1 MEWHKSYNCARI
13 MRTRH
18 LAGVGAAALMPCYGI
33 LSHAQSLGEV
43 ARQQR
48 LANAK
53 SSHHA
58 SHVVTN
64 EDITSKAESGDVAA
78 ALSAKEDSA
87 PGTAKG
93 KDTKA
98 ASASALQA
106 KIKTQKQKIAA
117 LKSHLEDLQQQLE
130 DWNKTAWENATL
142 GSISP
147 CAFLGYDNSYQEW
160 CDTPKRLRAEIEKT
174 QAELEAEQK
183 DLEQTQEEV
192 RRMGY
197 GNAFYD
203 PES

>member
-1 MEWHKSYNCARI
+1 

-18 LAGVGAAALMPCYGI
+18 LAGVGAAALMLCYGI

-48 LANAK
+48 QANTK
-53 SSHHA
+53 NSHRA

-64 EDITSKAESGDVAA
+64 EDITSKAESGDVAVA
-78 ALSAKEDSA
+78 SSAKEDST
-87 PGTAKG
+87 PDTAKG

-98 ASASALQA
+98 ASASALQT
-106 KIKTQKQKIAA
+106 KIKAQKQKIAA
-117 LKSHLEDLQQQLE
+117 LKAHLEELQRQLE
-130 DWNKTAWENATL
+130 DWNKAAWENSTI
-142 GSISP
+142 SYVSP
-147 CAFLGYDNSYQEW
+147 CAFQAYDKSAQEW
-160 CDTPKRLRAEIEKT
+160 CDTPKRLRAESEKT
-174 QAELEAEQK
+174 QTELEAEQK